1 MRPEIPNDFPG
12 RGVKGSAREGATGY
26 AIRLCTVLKL
36 VVMKVK
42 FYALSTS
49 GFNQSRLYVLV
60 VSSFHKVESLL
71 SVKTT

>member
-1 MRPEIPNDFPG
+1 MFQG
-12 RGVKGSAREGATGY
+12 RGFKGSAREGATGY
-26 AIRLCTVLKL
+26 AIRLCTILQL
-36 VVMKVK
+36 VVIRVK

-60 VSSFHKVESLL
+60 VSSFHKAESLF